1 MMSESQALETLS
13 REDPEAAGDARAAL
27 AWLTGDEGLE
37 TISLLRLQEFLWYA
51 LPVKWPMSTPG
62 RVGVAKALGRLFLL
76 AGLDRYA
83 GVCSSTGTEK
93 IINAYAD
100 GHEEGIAAYTEA
112 IEESNAAPPDTELLA
127 WGSVMGSQE
136 RAAYDACAAAL
147 ELAFASGELSVGVR
161 GWRTRRLDIV
171 NRWLTGECFPG
182 GPTPPDTPATGEIA
196 SPQTPLTPLGSH
208 GTDTW
213 LGRISAERIDAW
225 AHGRPGERSR
235 LARGLI
241 PRLLEPPAVPEDPLP
256 TLRWLLGRAGEGLRL
271 TARHYIAPALV
282 TEAVEEFGW
291 RDQLVGT
298 LRQEL
303 DVFPL
308 HTLRGLAQTEMGA
321 IRRRSASLVLT
332 KTGKLM
338 TADPA
343 ARWHIGT
350 AALIGPDDGPQPDF
364 SVAVREAAL
373 MVILTSGPTG
383 YDELTKQLTDLHGVE
398 GWAAGGGRHG
408 TGLHSTG
415 LASAVRTELYT
426 LRHRLWAL
434 HLLGAERSFSA
445 PLALNETGVAA
456 ARRARGGHRR
466 LHRGHRGVE
475 RGPSGHRPARLGL
488 GHGPAG
494 ARRLRRLRRRP
505 GTGLRLRRAMRG
517 GARLAHPA
525 DGDRQPLADR
535 PARGRRRP
543 AGPRRPAGRLRRRG
557 RSRRWS
563 TGR

>member
-1 MMSESQALETLS
+1 MMTESQALETLT

-51 LPVKWPMSTPG
+51 LPVKWPMSTSG
-62 RVGVAKALGRLFLL
+62 RVGVAKALGRLFML

-83 GVCSSTGTEK
+83 GVCSAPGTEK
-93 IINAYAD
+93 IIMAYAD

-147 ELAFASGELSVGVR
+147 ELAFASGELCVGAR
-161 GWRTRRLDIV
+161 GWRTKRVDIV
-171 NRWLTGECFPG
+171 NRWLTDQPEITAPPPAAAGAPG
-182 GPTPPDTPATGEIA
+182 N
-196 SPQTPLTPLGSH
+196 
-208 GTDTW
+208 DTW
-213 LGRISAERIDAW
+213 LSRISAERIDAW

-235 LARGLI
+235 LAGSVI
-241 PRLLEPPAVPEDPLP
+241 PRLLEPPAVPDDPLP
-256 TLRWLLGRAGEGLRL
+256 TLGWLLSHADEGLRL
-271 TARHYIAPALV
+271 TARNYIAPTLV
-282 TEAVEEFGW
+282 AEAVDTFGW

-298 LRQEL
+298 LRHEL

-308 HTLRGLAQTEMGA
+308 HTLRGMAQTEMGA
-321 IRRRSASLVLT
+321 IRRSRTTLVLT

-338 TADPA
+338 AADPA

-373 MVILTSGPTG
+373 LFILTSGPTG
-383 YDELTKQLTDLHGVE
+383 YDELTRVLTDIHGME
-398 GWAAGGGRHG
+398 GWATGAG
-408 TGLHSTG
+408 TGRSGTGQHGVGQHGVGQHSNG

-434 HLLGAERSFSA
+434 CLLGDERRFSA
-445 PLALNETGVAA
+445 PLSLTETGVAA
-456 ARRARGGHRR
+456 ALSALLARA
-466 LHRGHRGVE
+466 L
-475 RGPSGHRPARLGL
+475 RPRHHLGL
-488 GHGPAG
+488 G
-494 ARRLRRLRRRP
+494 
-505 GTGLRLRRAMRG
+505 
-517 GARLAHPA
+517 
-525 DGDRQPLADR
+525 
-535 PARGRRRP
+535 
-543 AGPRRPAGRLRRRG
+543 
-557 RSRRWS
+557 
-563 TGR
+563 

>member
-1 MMSESQALETLS
+1 MMTESQALEALTQ
-13 REDPEAAGDARAAL
+13 EDPEAAGDAKAAL

-37 TISLLRLQEFLWYA
+37 TISLLRLQEFLWYG

-62 RVGVAKALGRLFLL
+62 RVAVAKALGRLFAL

-83 GVCSSTGTEK
+83 GVCTSAGTER
-93 IINAYAD
+93 IITAYAE

-127 WGSVMGSQE
+127 WGSVMGAQE

-147 ELAFASGELSVGVR
+147 ELAFASGVLSVGAR
-161 GWRTRRLDIV
+161 GWRTKRADIV
-171 NRWLTGECFPG
+171 NRWLAGRP
-182 GPTPPDTPATGEIA
+182 EISA
-196 SPQTPLTPLGSH
+196 SPAAGGAGGS
-208 GTDTW
+208 DTW

-235 LARGLI
+235 LARALI
-241 PRLLEPPAVPEDPLP
+241 PRLVEPPAVPDDPLP
-256 TLRWLLGRAGEGLRL
+256 TLRWLLGHAGEGMRL

-282 TEAVEEFGW
+282 TEAVDTFGW

-308 HTLRGLAQTEMGA
+308 HTLRGMAQSEMGA
-321 IRRRSASLVLT
+321 VRRSRTSLVLT

-338 TADPA
+338 TTDPA

-373 MVILTSGPTG
+373 LVVLTSGPTG
-383 YDELTKQLTDLHGVE
+383 YDELTRVLTDIHGVE
-398 GWAAGGGRHG
+398 GWAAGNG
-408 TGLHSTG
+408 TG

-434 HLLGAERSFSA
+434 HLLGTDRGFSA
-445 PLALNETGVAA
+445 PLSLTETGVAA
-456 ARRARGGHRR
+456 ALSALLARA
-466 LHRGHRGVE
+466 L
-475 RGPSGHRPARLGL
+475 RPRHHLNLG
-488 GHGPAG
+488 
-494 ARRLRRLRRRP
+494 
-505 GTGLRLRRAMRG
+505 
-517 GARLAHPA
+517 
-525 DGDRQPLADR
+525 
-535 PARGRRRP
+535 
-543 AGPRRPAGRLRRRG
+543 
-557 RSRRWS
+557 
-563 TGR
+563 

>member
-1 MMSESQALETLS
+1 MMTESQALETLT
-13 REDPEAAGDARAAL
+13 RQDPEAAGDARAAL

-83 GVCSSTGTEK
+83 GVCSSAGTEK
-93 IINAYAD
+93 IITAYAE

-147 ELAFASGELSVGVR
+147 ELAFASGELSAGAR
-161 GWRTRRLDIV
+161 GWRTKRLDIV
-171 NRWLTGECFPG
+171 NRWLTGRP
-182 GPTPPDTPATGEIA
+182 EIPA
-196 SPQTPLTPLGSH
+196 SPPADGTPGN
-208 GTDTW
+208 DTW
-213 LGRISAERIDAW
+213 LSRISAERIDAW

-241 PRLLEPPAVPEDPLP
+241 PRLLEPPAVPDDPLP
-256 TLRWLLGRAGEGLRL
+256 TLGWLLSRADEGLRL
-271 TARHYIAPALV
+271 TARNYIAPALV
-282 TEAVEEFGW
+282 SEAVDTFGW

-308 HTLRGLAQTEMGA
+308 HTLRGMAQTEMGA
-321 IRRRSASLVLT
+321 IRRSRACLVLT

-364 SVAVREAAL
+364 AVAVREAAL
-373 MVILTSGPTG
+373 LVILTSGPTG
-383 YDELTKQLTDLHGVE
+383 YDELTRLLTDIHGVE
-398 GWAAGGGRHG
+398 GWAAAAG
-408 TGLHSTG
+408 TGRQSTGWQGTGWQGTGGLSAGRQSTGKPGNG

-434 HLLGAERSFSA
+434 QLLGDERSFGA
-445 PLALNETGVAA
+445 PLSLTETGVAA
-456 ARRARGGHRR
+456 ALSALLARA
-466 LHRGHRGVE
+466 L
-475 RGPSGHRPARLGL
+475 RPRHHLGL
-488 GHGPAG
+488 G
-494 ARRLRRLRRRP
+494 
-505 GTGLRLRRAMRG
+505 
-517 GARLAHPA
+517 
-525 DGDRQPLADR
+525 
-535 PARGRRRP
+535 
-543 AGPRRPAGRLRRRG
+543 
-557 RSRRWS
+557 
-563 TGR
+563 

>member
-83 GVCSSTGTEK
+83 GVCSSPGTEK
-93 IINAYAD
+93 IITAYAD

-147 ELAFASGELSVGVR
+147 ELAFASGELSAGTR
-161 GWRTRRLDIV
+161 GWRTKRVDIL
-171 NRWLTGECFPG
+171 NRWLTGQCFPG
-182 GPTPPDTPATGEIA
+182 GTTPPDPPELGGTLPPEPPLDG
-196 SPQTPLTPLGSH
+196 SP

-235 LARGLI
+235 LARVLI
-241 PRLLEPPAVPEDPLP
+241 SRLLEPPAVPDDPLP
-256 TLRWLLGRAGEGLRL
+256 TLRWLLGHADAGLRL
-271 TARHYIAPALV
+271 TARYYIAPALV

-308 HTLRGLAQTEMGA
+308 HTLRGMAQSEMGA
-321 IRRRSASLVLT
+321 IRRSRTSLVLT

-338 TADPA
+338 VADPA

-383 YDELTKQLTDLHGVE
+383 YDELTKQLTDMHSVE
-398 GWAAGGGRHG
+398 GWAAGGGAGGGRAGTGRHG

-415 LASAVRTELYT
+415 LASAVRTELYA

-434 HLLGAERSFSA
+434 HLLGTERSFSA
-445 PLALNETGVAA
+445 PLSLTETGVAA
-456 ARRARGGHRR
+456 ALSALLARA
-466 LHRGHRGVE
+466 L
-475 RGPSGHRPARLGL
+475 RPRHHLGL
-488 GHGPAG
+488 G
-494 ARRLRRLRRRP
+494 
-505 GTGLRLRRAMRG
+505 
-517 GARLAHPA
+517 
-525 DGDRQPLADR
+525 
-535 PARGRRRP
+535 
-543 AGPRRPAGRLRRRG
+543 
-557 RSRRWS
+557 
-563 TGR
+563 

>member
-1 MMSESQALETLS
+1 MMTESQALETLT
-13 REDPEAAGDARAAL
+13 REDPEAAGDAKAAL

-62 RVGVAKALGRLFLL
+62 RVGVAKALGRLLIL

-83 GVCSSTGTEK
+83 GVCSSAETER
-93 IINAYAD
+93 IITAYAAR
-100 GHEEGIAAYTEA
+100 HEDGIAAYTEA
-112 IEESNAAPPDTELLA
+112 IEASNAAPPDTELLA
-127 WGSVMGSQE
+127 WGSVMGPQE

-147 ELAFASGELSVGVR
+147 ELAFASRELCVGAR
-161 GWRTRRLDIV
+161 GWRTRRADLVD
-171 NRWLTGECFPG
+171 RWLTGGAVQPG
-182 GPTPPDTPATGEIA
+182 GDDPPQTPPDHGGTHPPIPPSA
-196 SPQTPLTPLGSH
+196 PRPPLS

-235 LARGLI
+235 LARALI
-241 PRLLEPPAVPEDPLP
+241 PRLLEPPALPDDPLP
-256 TLRWLLGRAGEGLRL
+256 TLRWLLGHADEGLRL

-282 TEAVEEFGW
+282 TEAVDTFGW

-308 HTLRGLAQTEMGA
+308 HTLRGMAQAEMGA
-321 IRRRSASLVLT
+321 IRRSRANLVLT

-338 TADPA
+338 AADPA

-364 SVAVREAAL
+364 SAAVREAAL
-373 MVILTSGPTG
+373 LVILTSGPTG
-383 YDELTKQLTDLHGVE
+383 YDDLTRLLTDIHGVE
-398 GWAAGGGRHG
+398 GWAAGS
-408 TGLHSTG
+408 STG

-434 HLLGAERSFSA
+434 HLLGSERSFTA
-445 PLALNETGVAA
+445 PLSLTDTGVAA
-456 ARRARGGHRR
+456 ALSALLARA
-466 LHRGHRGVE
+466 L
-475 RGPSGHRPARLGL
+475 RPRHHLGL
-488 GHGPAG
+488 G
-494 ARRLRRLRRRP
+494 
-505 GTGLRLRRAMRG
+505 
-517 GARLAHPA
+517 
-525 DGDRQPLADR
+525 
-535 PARGRRRP
+535 
-543 AGPRRPAGRLRRRG
+543 
-557 RSRRWS
+557 
-563 TGR
+563 

>member
-1 MMSESQALETLS
+1 MMTESQALETLT
-13 REDPEAAGDARAAL
+13 REDPEAAGDAKAAL

-62 RVGVAKALGRLFLL
+62 RVGVARALGRLFTL
-76 AGLDRYA
+76 AGLERYA
-83 GVCSSTGTEK
+83 GVCASTGTEK
-93 IINAYAD
+93 IITAYAD

-147 ELAFASGELSVGVR
+147 EIAFASGELCVGAR
-161 GWRTRRLDIV
+161 GWRTRRVDIV
-171 NRWLTGECFPG
+171 NRWLTGRPEISVA
-182 GPTPPDTPATGEIA
+182 PPP
-196 SPQTPLTPLGSH
+196 
-208 GTDTW
+208 GTDDAGHGPDGAAGTDNW

-241 PRLLEPPAVPEDPLP
+241 PRLLEPPVLPADPLP
-256 TLRWLLGRAGEGLRL
+256 TLRWLLSHADEGMRL
-271 TARHYIAPALV
+271 TARHYITPALV
-282 TEAVEEFGW
+282 TEAVDTFGW

-308 HTLRGLAQTEMGA
+308 HTLRAMAQSEMGA
-321 IRRRSASLVLT
+321 IRRSHTSLVLT

-383 YDELTKQLTDLHGVE
+383 YDDLTRLLTDIHGVE
-398 GWAAGGGRHG
+398 GWASAG
-408 TGLHSTG
+408 STG

-434 HLLGAERSFSA
+434 HLLGAERSFTA
-445 PLALNETGVAA
+445 PLSLTDTGVTAA
-456 ARRARGGHRR
+456 LSALLARALRPRHH
-466 LHRGHRGVE
+466 L
-475 RGPSGHRPARLGL
+475 GPG
-488 GHGPAG
+488 
-494 ARRLRRLRRRP
+494 
-505 GTGLRLRRAMRG
+505 
-517 GARLAHPA
+517 
-525 DGDRQPLADR
+525 
-535 PARGRRRP
+535 
-543 AGPRRPAGRLRRRG
+543 
-557 RSRRWS
+557 
-563 TGR
+563 

>member
-1 MMSESQALETLS
+1 MMTESQALETLT
-13 REDPEAAGDARAAL
+13 REDPEAAGDAKAAL
-27 AWLTGDEGLE
+27 AWLSGDEGLE
-37 TISLLRLQEFLWYA
+37 AISLLRLQEFLWYA

-62 RVGVAKALGRLFLL
+62 RVGVAKALGRLFTL

-100 GHEEGIAAYTEA
+100 GHEDGIAAYTEA

-127 WGSVMGSQE
+127 WGSVMGAQE

-147 ELAFASGELSVGVR
+147 ELAFASGELCAGAR
-161 GWRTRRLDIV
+161 GWRTKRVDIV
-171 NRWLTGECFPG
+171 NRWLTGQCFPG
-182 GPTPPDTPATGEIA
+182 GTTPLDPPATGGMP
-196 SPQTPLTPLGSH
+196 SPQTPLAGGMSSSLTSDGVLGS
-208 GTDTW
+208 DTW

-241 PRLLEPPAVPEDPLP
+241 PRLLEPPALPNDPLP
-256 TLRWLLGRAGEGLRL
+256 TLHWLLSHADEGLRL
-271 TARHYIAPALV
+271 TARHYIAPSLV
-282 TEAVEEFGW
+282 TEAVETFGW

-308 HTLRGLAQTEMGA
+308 HTLRGMAQGEMGA
-321 IRRRSASLVLT
+321 VRRSRTNLVLT

-364 SVAVREAAL
+364 SAAVREAAL

-383 YDELTKQLTDLHGVE
+383 YDELTRLLTDLHGVE
-398 GWAAGGGRHG
+398 GWASAG
-408 TGLHSTG
+408 STG

-434 HLLGAERSFSA
+434 HLLGAERSFTA
-445 PLALNETGVAA
+445 PLSLTDTGVAA
-456 ARRARGGHRR
+456 ALSALLARALRPRHH
-466 LHRGHRGVE
+466 L
-475 RGPSGHRPARLGL
+475 GPG
-488 GHGPAG
+488 
-494 ARRLRRLRRRP
+494 
-505 GTGLRLRRAMRG
+505 
-517 GARLAHPA
+517 
-525 DGDRQPLADR
+525 
-535 PARGRRRP
+535 
-543 AGPRRPAGRLRRRG
+543 
-557 RSRRWS
+557 
-563 TGR
+563 

>member
-1 MMSESQALETLS
+1 MMTESQALETLT
-13 REDPEAAGDARAAL
+13 REDPEAGGDAKAAL
-27 AWLTGDEGLE
+27 VWLTGDEGLE

-62 RVGVAKALGRLFLL
+62 RVGVAKALGRLFIL
-76 AGLDRYA
+76 AGLERYA
-83 GVCSSTGTEK
+83 GVCASAATEK
-93 IINAYAD
+93 IITAYAD

-112 IEESNAAPPDTELLA
+112 IEESHAAPPDTELLA
-127 WGSVMGSQE
+127 WGSVMGAQE

-147 ELAFASGELSVGVR
+147 ELAFASGELSAGAR
-161 GWRTRRLDIV
+161 GWRTKRADIV
-171 NRWLTGECFPG
+171 NRWLTGHPEFTLAPPAG
-182 GPTPPDTPATGEIA
+182 NGEETGQVHDGTP
-196 SPQTPLTPLGSH
+196 

-235 LARGLI
+235 LARGVI
-241 PRLLEPPAVPEDPLP
+241 PRLLEPPALPDDPLP
-256 TLRWLLGRAGEGLRL
+256 TLHWLLSHADEGLRL
-271 TARHYIAPALV
+271 TARHYIAPAIV
-282 TEAVEEFGW
+282 TEAVDTFGW

-308 HTLRGLAQTEMGA
+308 HTLRGMAQSEMGA
-321 IRRRSASLVLT
+321 IRRSRTSLVLT

-373 MVILTSGPTG
+373 LIILTSGPTG
-383 YDELTKQLTDLHGVE
+383 YDELTRLLTDIHGVE
-398 GWAAGGGRHG
+398 GWATGGH
-408 TGLHSTG
+408 HG

-434 HLLGAERSFSA
+434 HLLGGERSFSA
-445 PLALNETGVAA
+445 PLSLTDTGVTAA
-456 ARRARGGHRR
+456 LSALLARA
-466 LHRGHRGVE
+466 L
-475 RGPSGHRPARLGL
+475 RPRHHLGL
-488 GHGPAG
+488 G
-494 ARRLRRLRRRP
+494 
-505 GTGLRLRRAMRG
+505 
-517 GARLAHPA
+517 
-525 DGDRQPLADR
+525 
-535 PARGRRRP
+535 
-543 AGPRRPAGRLRRRG
+543 
-557 RSRRWS
+557 
-563 TGR
+563 

>member
-1 MMSESQALETLS
+1 MMTESQALETLA
-13 REDPEAAGDARAAL
+13 REDPEAAGDAKAAL

-62 RVGVAKALGRLFLL
+62 RVGVAKALGRLFTL

-83 GVCSSTGTEK
+83 EVCSSADTER
-93 IINAYAD
+93 IITAYSG

-127 WGSVMGSQE
+127 WGSVMGPQE

-147 ELAFASGELSVGVR
+147 ELAFASGELTVGAR
-161 GWRTRRLDIV
+161 GWRTKRMDIV
-171 NRWLTGECFPG
+171 NRWLTGR
-182 GPTPPDTPATGEIA
+182 TDAPA
-196 SPQTPLTPLGSH
+196 GSSGSSQVH
-208 GTDTW
+208 DSALGTDTW

-241 PRLLEPPAVPEDPLP
+241 PRLLEPPSLPDDPLP
-256 TLRWLLGRAGEGLRL
+256 TLRWLLCHADEGLRL
-271 TARHYIAPALV
+271 TARHYISPALV
-282 TEAVEEFGW
+282 TEAVDTFGW

-308 HTLRGLAQTEMGA
+308 HTLRGMAQSEMGA
-321 IRRRSASLVLT
+321 IRRSRSTLVLT

-373 MVILTSGPTG
+373 MVILTNGPTG
-383 YDELTKQLTDLHGVE
+383 YDELTTLLTDIHGVE
-398 GWAAGGGRHG
+398 GWASAGRAGSTGT
-408 TGLHSTG
+408 TGLG
-415 LASAVRTELYT
+415 GAVRTELYT

-434 HLLGAERSFSA
+434 GLLGTERSFTA
-445 PLALNETGVAA
+445 PLSLTETGIAA
-456 ARRARGGHRR
+456 ALSALLARA
-466 LHRGHRGVE
+466 L
-475 RGPSGHRPARLGL
+475 RPRHHLGF
-488 GHGPAG
+488 G
-494 ARRLRRLRRRP
+494 
-505 GTGLRLRRAMRG
+505 
-517 GARLAHPA
+517 
-525 DGDRQPLADR
+525 
-535 PARGRRRP
+535 
-543 AGPRRPAGRLRRRG
+543 
-557 RSRRWS
+557 
-563 TGR
+563 

>member
-1 MMSESQALETLS
+1 MMTESQALETLT
-13 REDPEAAGDARAAL
+13 REDPEAADDARAAL

-76 AGLDRYA
+76 AGMDRYA
-83 GVCSSTGTEK
+83 AVCSSAGTES
-93 IINAYAD
+93 IITAYAD

-112 IEESNAAPPDTELLA
+112 IEESNAAPPDTDLLA
-127 WGSVMGSQE
+127 WGSVMGPQE

-147 ELAFASGELSVGVR
+147 ELAFASGELCVGAR
-161 GWRTRRLDIV
+161 GWRTRRMEIV
-171 NRWLTGECFPG
+171 NRWLTGRPAAG
-182 GPTPPDTPATGEIA
+182 DGPLASDGPLAGSDTEAG
-196 SPQTPLTPLGSH
+196 LGAGALGAEGLGADGLGTDGLGADGLGTDGLGADGLP

-235 LARGLI
+235 LARTLI
-241 PRLLEPPAVPEDPLP
+241 PRLLEPPAVPDDPLP
-256 TLRWLLGRAGEGLRL
+256 TLRWLLGHAGEGLRL
-271 TARHYIAPALV
+271 TARHYISPALV

-308 HTLRGLAQTEMGA
+308 HTLRGMAQSEMGA
-321 IRRRSASLVLT
+321 IRRSRTSLVLT

-373 MVILTSGPTG
+373 LVILTSGPTG
-383 YDELTKQLTDLHGVE
+383 YDELTRVLTDLHGVE
-398 GWAAGGGRHG
+398 GWAAGGGSGRRADQQGGGNYG
-408 TGLHSTG
+408 TGQYGAGRSGTG

-456 ARRARGGHRR
+456 ALSALLARA
-466 LHRGHRGVE
+466 L
-475 RGPSGHRPARLGL
+475 RPRHHLGL
-488 GHGPAG
+488 G
-494 ARRLRRLRRRP
+494 
-505 GTGLRLRRAMRG
+505 
-517 GARLAHPA
+517 
-525 DGDRQPLADR
+525 
-535 PARGRRRP
+535 
-543 AGPRRPAGRLRRRG
+543 
-557 RSRRWS
+557 
-563 TGR
+563 

>member
-1 MMSESQALETLS
+1 MTESQALETLT

-83 GVCSSTGTEK
+83 GVCSSAGTEK
-93 IINAYAD
+93 IIIAYAD
-100 GHEEGIAAYTEA
+100 GHEEGITAYTEA

-147 ELAFASGELSVGVR
+147 ELAFASGELSMGAR
-161 GWRTRRLDIV
+161 GWRTKRADIV
-171 NRWLTGECFPG
+171 NRWLTGQCFPG
-182 GPTPPDTPATGEIA
+182 GTTPPDPPE
-196 SPQTPLTPLGSH
+196 H
-208 GTDTW
+208 GGAPRPPVPPSGNDTW

-241 PRLLEPPAVPEDPLP
+241 PRLLEPPAVPDDPLP
-256 TLRWLLGRAGEGLRL
+256 TLRWLLGHADEGLRL

-282 TEAVEEFGW
+282 TEAVDTFGW

-308 HTLRGLAQTEMGA
+308 HTLRGMAQTEMGA
-321 IRRRSASLVLT
+321 IRRRSTSLVLT

-338 TADPA
+338 MADA
-343 ARWHIGT
+343 AATWHIGT
-350 AALIGPDDGPQPDF
+350 AALIGQDDGAQPDF
-364 SVAVREAAL
+364 CVAVREAAL
-373 MVILTSGPTG
+373 LAIVTNGPTG
-383 YDELTKQLTDLHGVE
+383 YDELTRLLTDIHSVE
-398 GWAAGGGRHG
+398 GWAAGAGPRSTG
-408 TGLHSTG
+408 TGQHSTG

-434 HLLGAERSFSA
+434 HLLGAERGFSA
-445 PLALNETGVAA
+445 PLSLTETGVTAA
-456 ARRARGGHRR
+456 LSALLARA
-466 LHRGHRGVE
+466 L
-475 RGPSGHRPARLGL
+475 RPRHHLGL
-488 GHGPAG
+488 G
-494 ARRLRRLRRRP
+494 
-505 GTGLRLRRAMRG
+505 
-517 GARLAHPA
+517 
-525 DGDRQPLADR
+525 
-535 PARGRRRP
+535 
-543 AGPRRPAGRLRRRG
+543 
-557 RSRRWS
+557 
-563 TGR
+563 

>member
-1 MMSESQALETLS
+1 MMTESQALETLT
-13 REDPEAAGDARAAL
+13 REDPEAADDARAAL

-76 AGLDRYA
+76 AGLNRYA
-83 GVCSSTGTEK
+83 GVCSSAGTES
-93 IINAYAD
+93 IITAYAD

-112 IEESNAAPPDTELLA
+112 IEESNAAPPDTDLLA
-127 WGSVMGSQE
+127 WGSVMGPQE

-147 ELAFASGELSVGVR
+147 ELAFACGELCVGSR
-161 GWRTRRLDIV
+161 GWRTRRMEIV
-171 NRWLTGECFPG
+171 NRWLTGRPETGDGSPASDGLLAGPDAEAGPG
-182 GPTPPDTPATGEIA
+182 AEAGLGTEGIPGVEGMPGTEAG
-196 SPQTPLTPLGSH
+196 LGSDGLP

-235 LARGLI
+235 LARTLI
-241 PRLLEPPAVPEDPLP
+241 PRLLEPPAVPDDPLP
-256 TLRWLLGRAGEGLRL
+256 TLRWLLGHAGEGLRL
-271 TARHYIAPALV
+271 TARHYISPALV

-308 HTLRGLAQTEMGA
+308 HTLRSMAQSEMGA
-321 IRRRSASLVLT
+321 IRRSRTSLVLT

-338 TADPA
+338 TDDPA

-373 MVILTSGPTG
+373 LVILTSGPTG
-383 YDELTKQLTDLHGVE
+383 YDELTRVLTDLHGVE
-398 GWAAGGGRHG
+398 GWAAGGGSGRQGAGHYG
-408 TGLHSTG
+408 TGQYGAGRNGTG
-415 LASAVRTELYT
+415 LASAVRTELYS

-445 PLALNETGVAA
+445 PLALNETGIAA
-456 ARRARGGHRR
+456 ALSALLARA
-466 LHRGHRGVE
+466 L
-475 RGPSGHRPARLGL
+475 RPRHHLGL
-488 GHGPAG
+488 G
-494 ARRLRRLRRRP
+494 
-505 GTGLRLRRAMRG
+505 
-517 GARLAHPA
+517 
-525 DGDRQPLADR
+525 
-535 PARGRRRP
+535 
-543 AGPRRPAGRLRRRG
+543 
-557 RSRRWS
+557 
-563 TGR
+563 

>member
-1 MMSESQALETLS
+1 M
-13 REDPEAAGDARAAL
+13 
-27 AWLTGDEGLE
+27 
-37 TISLLRLQEFLWYA
+37 
-51 LPVKWPMSTPG
+51 
-62 RVGVAKALGRLFLL
+62 
-76 AGLDRYA
+76 DRYA
-83 GVCSSTGTEK
+83 GACSSTGTEK

-100 GHEEGIAAYTEA
+100 GHEDGIAAYTEA

-147 ELAFASGELSVGVR
+147 ELAFASGELSVGAR

-171 NRWLTGECFPG
+171 NRWLTGECFLG
-182 GPTPPDTPATGEIA
+182 GTTPPDPPATGM
-196 SPQTPLTPLGSH
+196 SSPLTPLDDSP

-308 HTLRGLAQTEMGA
+308 HTLRGMAQSEMGA
-321 IRRRSASLVLT
+321 IRRRSTSLVLT

-398 GWAAGGGRHG
+398 GWAAGRRRRRWPGRRGRHG

-415 LASAVRTELYT
+415 LASAVRTELYA

-434 HLLGAERSFSA
+434 HLLGTERSFSA
-445 PLALNETGVAA
+445 PL
-456 ARRARGGHRR
+456 
-466 LHRGHRGVE
+466 
-475 RGPSGHRPARLGL
+475 
-488 GHGPAG
+488 
-494 ARRLRRLRRRP
+494 
-505 GTGLRLRRAMRG
+505 
-517 GARLAHPA
+517 
-525 DGDRQPLADR
+525 LADR
-535 PARGRRRP
+535 DRGRRGAVRAAGPGPAPAAPPGPRITSWLVRPGRAGSTPCSSRP
-543 AGPRRPAGRLRRRG
+543 AWWRPRGKR
-557 RSRRWS
+557 
-563 TGR
+563 

>member
-1 MMSESQALETLS
+1 MMTESQALETLT
-13 REDPEAAGDARAAL
+13 REDPEAAGDAKAAL

-83 GVCSSTGTEK
+83 VVCSSPGTEK
-93 IINAYAD
+93 IIMAYAD

-147 ELAFASGELSVGVR
+147 ELAFASGELSVGAR
-161 GWRTRRLDIV
+161 GWRTKRVDIV
-171 NRWLTGECFPG
+171 NRWLTGRPEIPG
-182 GPTPPDTPATGEIA
+182 SPPADGDATA
-196 SPQTPLTPLGSH
+196 NDS
-208 GTDTW
+208 W
-213 LGRISAERIDAW
+213 LSRISTERIDAW

-241 PRLLEPPAVPEDPLP
+241 PRLLEPPAVPDDPLP
-256 TLRWLLGRAGEGLRL
+256 TLGWLLSHADEGLRL
-271 TARHYIAPALV
+271 TARHYITPALV
-282 TEAVEEFGW
+282 TEAVDTFGW

-308 HTLRGLAQTEMGA
+308 HTLRGMAQTEMGA
-321 IRRRSASLVLT
+321 IRRSHTSLVLT

-338 TADPA
+338 TADPG

-373 MVILTSGPTG
+373 LVILTSGPTG
-383 YDELTKQLTDLHGVE
+383 YDELTRVLTDIHGVE
-398 GWAAGGGRHG
+398 GWTAGAGAGRTGSGRPG
-408 TGLHSTG
+408 TGWQSTGGHSTG

-434 HLLGAERSFSA
+434 HLLGDERGFSA
-445 PLALNETGVAA
+445 PLSLTETGVAA
-456 ARRARGGHRR
+456 ALSALLARA
-466 LHRGHRGVE
+466 L
-475 RGPSGHRPARLGL
+475 RPRHHLSLG
-488 GHGPAG
+488 
-494 ARRLRRLRRRP
+494 
-505 GTGLRLRRAMRG
+505 
-517 GARLAHPA
+517 
-525 DGDRQPLADR
+525 
-535 PARGRRRP
+535 
-543 AGPRRPAGRLRRRG
+543 
-557 RSRRWS
+557 
-563 TGR
+563 

>member
-1 MMSESQALETLS
+1 MMTESQALETLT
-13 REDPEAAGDARAAL
+13 REDPEAAGDAKAAL
-27 AWLTGDEGLE
+27 AWLSGDEGLE
-37 TISLLRLQEFLWYA
+37 AISLLRLQEFLWYA

-62 RVGVAKALGRLFLL
+62 RVGVAKALGRLFTL

-100 GHEEGIAAYTEA
+100 GHEDGIAAYTEA

-127 WGSVMGSQE
+127 WGSVMGAQE

-147 ELAFASGELSVGVR
+147 ELAFASGEVCVGAR
-161 GWRTRRLDIV
+161 GWRSKRVDIV
-171 NRWLTGECFPG
+171 NRWLTGQYLFGGTSFPG
-182 GPTPPDTPATGEIA
+182 GTTPPDPPEHGGAA
-196 SPQTPLTPLGSH
+196 RPPVPPSPPSDVL

-241 PRLLEPPAVPEDPLP
+241 PRLLEPPALPDDPLP
-256 TLRWLLGRAGEGLRL
+256 TLRWLLSHADGGLRL

-282 TEAVEEFGW
+282 TEAVDTFGW

-308 HTLRGLAQTEMGA
+308 HTLRGMAQSEMGA
-321 IRRRSASLVLT
+321 VRRSRTSLVLT
-332 KTGKLM
+332 KTGRLM

-364 SVAVREAAL
+364 PAAVREAAL

-383 YDELTKQLTDLHGVE
+383 YDELTRLLTDIHGVE
-398 GWAAGGGRHG
+398 GWASAG
-408 TGLHSTG
+408 STG

-434 HLLGAERSFSA
+434 HLLGAERSFTA
-445 PLALNETGVAA
+445 PLSLTDTGVAA
-456 ARRARGGHRR
+456 ALSALLARALRPRHH
-466 LHRGHRGVE
+466 L
-475 RGPSGHRPARLGL
+475 GPG
-488 GHGPAG
+488 
-494 ARRLRRLRRRP
+494 
-505 GTGLRLRRAMRG
+505 
-517 GARLAHPA
+517 
-525 DGDRQPLADR
+525 
-535 PARGRRRP
+535 
-543 AGPRRPAGRLRRRG
+543 
-557 RSRRWS
+557 
-563 TGR
+563 

>member
-1 MMSESQALETLS
+1 MMTESQALETLT
-13 REDPEAAGDARAAL
+13 REDPEAAGDAKAAL
-27 AWLTGDEGLE
+27 AWLTGDQGLE

-51 LPVKWPMSTPG
+51 LPVKWPMSTSG
-62 RVGVAKALGRLFLL
+62 RVGVAKALGRLFML
-76 AGLDRYA
+76 AGLERYA
-83 GVCSSTGTEK
+83 AVCSSAGTER
-93 IINAYAD
+93 IITAYAE

-127 WGSVMGSQE
+127 WGSVMGAHE

-147 ELAFASGELSVGVR
+147 ELAFASGELSVGAR
-161 GWRTRRLDIV
+161 GWRTRRVDIV
-171 NRWLTGECFPG
+171 NRWLTGRPEITLAAPASAEEDTA
-182 GPTPPDTPATGEIA
+182 GPDGI
-196 SPQTPLTPLGSH
+196 H

-241 PRLLEPPAVPEDPLP
+241 PRLLEPPALPDDPLP
-256 TLRWLLGRAGEGLRL
+256 TLGWLLSHADEGLRL

-282 TEAVEEFGW
+282 TEAVDTFGW

-308 HTLRGLAQTEMGA
+308 HTLRAMAQSEMGA
-321 IRRRSASLVLT
+321 IRRSRTSLVLT
-332 KTGKLM
+332 RTGKLM

-373 MVILTSGPTG
+373 MIVLTNGPTG
-383 YDELTKQLTDLHGVE
+383 YDELTRQLTEIHSVE
-398 GWAAGGGRHG
+398 GWASGGSRGTAG
-408 TGLHSTG
+408 SAG

-434 HLLGAERSFSA
+434 HLLGAERSFTA
-445 PLALNETGVAA
+445 PLSLTDTGAAGALSALL
-456 ARRARGGHRR
+456 ARA
-466 LHRGHRGVE
+466 L
-475 RGPSGHRPARLGL
+475 RPRHHLGL
-488 GHGPAG
+488 G
-494 ARRLRRLRRRP
+494 
-505 GTGLRLRRAMRG
+505 
-517 GARLAHPA
+517 
-525 DGDRQPLADR
+525 
-535 PARGRRRP
+535 
-543 AGPRRPAGRLRRRG
+543 
-557 RSRRWS
+557 
-563 TGR
+563 

>member
-1 MMSESQALETLS
+1 MMTESQALETLT
-13 REDPEAAGDARAAL
+13 REDPEAGGDAKAAL

-51 LPVKWPMSTPG
+51 LPVKWPMSAPG
-62 RVGVAKALGRLFLL
+62 RVGVAKALGRVFML
-76 AGLDRYA
+76 AGLERYA
-83 GVCSSTGTEK
+83 GVCASAATEK
-93 IINAYAD
+93 IITAYAD

-112 IEESNAAPPDTELLA
+112 IEESHAAPPDTELLA
-127 WGSVMGSQE
+127 WGSVMGAQE

-147 ELAFASGELSVGVR
+147 ELAFASGELSAGAR
-161 GWRTRRLDIV
+161 GWRTKRADIV
-171 NRWLTGECFPG
+171 NRWLTGRPELTLAP
-182 GPTPPDTPATGEIA
+182 PTGNGQVHDGTP
-196 SPQTPLTPLGSH
+196 

-235 LARGLI
+235 LARGVI
-241 PRLLEPPAVPEDPLP
+241 PRLLEPPALPDDPLP
-256 TLRWLLGRAGEGLRL
+256 TLHWLLSHADEGLRL
-271 TARHYIAPALV
+271 TARHYIAPAIV
-282 TEAVEEFGW
+282 TEAVEVFGW

-308 HTLRGLAQTEMGA
+308 HTLRGMAQSEMGA
-321 IRRRSASLVLT
+321 IRRSRTSLVLT

-373 MVILTSGPTG
+373 LIILTSGPTS
-383 YDELTKQLTDLHGVE
+383 YDELTRLLTDIHGVE
-398 GWAAGGGRHG
+398 GWATGGHRG
-408 TGLHSTG
+408 SPG

-434 HLLGAERSFSA
+434 HLLGGERSFSA
-445 PLALNETGVAA
+445 PLSLTDTGVAA
-456 ARRARGGHRR
+456 ALSALLARA
-466 LHRGHRGVE
+466 L
-475 RGPSGHRPARLGL
+475 RPRHHLGL
-488 GHGPAG
+488 G
-494 ARRLRRLRRRP
+494 
-505 GTGLRLRRAMRG
+505 
-517 GARLAHPA
+517 
-525 DGDRQPLADR
+525 
-535 PARGRRRP
+535 
-543 AGPRRPAGRLRRRG
+543 
-557 RSRRWS
+557 
-563 TGR
+563 

>member
-1 MMSESQALETLS
+1 MMTESQALETLT
-13 REDPEAAGDARAAL
+13 REDPEAADDARAAL

-83 GVCSSTGTEK
+83 GVCSSAGTES
-93 IINAYAD
+93 IITAYAD

-112 IEESNAAPPDTELLA
+112 IEESNAAPPDTDLLA
-127 WGSVMGSQE
+127 WGSVMGPQE

-147 ELAFASGELSVGVR
+147 ELAFACGELCVGTR
-161 GWRTRRLDIV
+161 GWRSRRMEIV
-171 NRWLTGECFPG
+171 NRWLTGRPEAGDGPLASDGLLAGSDAEAGPG
-182 GPTPPDTPATGEIA
+182 AEAGLGAEGLTGAEEVLDA
-196 SPQTPLTPLGSH
+196 EAGLGADGLP

-235 LARGLI
+235 LARTLI
-241 PRLLEPPAVPEDPLP
+241 PRLLEPPAVPDDPLP
-256 TLRWLLGRAGEGLRL
+256 TLRWLLGHAGEGLRL
-271 TARHYIAPALV
+271 TARHYISPALV

-308 HTLRGLAQTEMGA
+308 HTLRGMAQSEMGA
-321 IRRRSASLVLT
+321 IRRSRTSLVLT

-338 TADPA
+338 TDDPA

-373 MVILTSGPTG
+373 LVILTSGPTG
-383 YDELTKQLTDLHGVE
+383 YDELTRVLTDLHGVE
-398 GWAAGGGRHG
+398 GWAAGGGSGRPGGGHYG
-408 TGLHSTG
+408 NGQYGAGRNGTG
-415 LASAVRTELYT
+415 LASAVRTELYS

-445 PLALNETGVAA
+445 PLALNETGIAA
-456 ARRARGGHRR
+456 ALSALLARA
-466 LHRGHRGVE
+466 L
-475 RGPSGHRPARLGL
+475 RPRHHLGL
-488 GHGPAG
+488 G
-494 ARRLRRLRRRP
+494 
-505 GTGLRLRRAMRG
+505 
-517 GARLAHPA
+517 
-525 DGDRQPLADR
+525 
-535 PARGRRRP
+535 
-543 AGPRRPAGRLRRRG
+543 
-557 RSRRWS
+557 
-563 TGR
+563 

>member
-1 MMSESQALETLS
+1 MMSESQAMETLS

-76 AGLDRYA
+76 AGLERYA
-83 GVCSSTGTEK
+83 GVCSSAGTEK
-93 IINAYAD
+93 IITAYAD
-100 GHEEGIAAYTEA
+100 GHEDGIAAYTEA

-147 ELAFASGELSVGVR
+147 ELAFASGELSVGAR
-161 GWRTRRLDIV
+161 GWRTKRVDIV
-171 NRWLTGECFPG
+171 NRWLCLPRGA
-182 GPTPPDTPATGEIA
+182 TPPDPPGHGGAPRPPIPP
-196 SPQTPLTPLGSH
+196 SPPSPSDGSP

-235 LARGLI
+235 LARSLI
-241 PRLLEPPAVPEDPLP
+241 PRLLEPPAVPDDPLP
-256 TLRWLLGRAGEGLRL
+256 TLRWLLGRADEGLRL

-308 HTLRGLAQTEMGA
+308 HTLRGMAQSEMGA
-321 IRRRSASLVLT
+321 IRRRSTSLVLT
-332 KTGKLM
+332 KTGRLM

-364 SVAVREAAL
+364 PVAVREAAL

-383 YDELTKQLTDLHGVE
+383 YDELTKLLTDMHGVE
-398 GWAAGGGRHG
+398 GWAAGGGGAGGRAG
-408 TGLHSTG
+408 TG
-415 LASAVRTELYT
+415 
-426 LRHRLWAL
+426 
-434 HLLGAERSFSA
+434 
-445 PLALNETGVAA
+445 
-456 ARRARGGHRR
+456 
-466 LHRGHRGVE
+466 
-475 RGPSGHRPARLGL
+475 
-488 GHGPAG
+488 
-494 ARRLRRLRRRP
+494 RP
-505 GTGLRLRRAMRG
+505 GTG
-517 GARLAHPA
+517 
-525 DGDRQPLADR
+525 
-535 PARGRRRP
+535 
-543 AGPRRPAGRLRRRG
+543 
-557 RSRRWS
+557 
-563 TGR
+563 

>member
-1 MMSESQALETLS
+1 MMTESQALETLT
-13 REDPEAAGDARAAL
+13 REDPEAAGDAKAAL

-62 RVGVAKALGRLFLL
+62 RVGVAKALGRLFML

-93 IINAYAD
+93 IITAYAD

-127 WGSVMGSQE
+127 WGSVMGAQE

-147 ELAFASGELSVGVR
+147 ELAFASGELSVGAR
-161 GWRTRRLDIV
+161 GWRIKRADIV
-171 NRWLTGECFPG
+171 NRWLTGRTQVPES
-182 GPTPPDTPATGEIA
+182 GPAGPADDPVRGPDGA
-196 SPQTPLTPLGSH
+196 L

-225 AHGRPGERSR
+225 AHGRTGERSR

-241 PRLLEPPAVPEDPLP
+241 SRLLEPPALPDDPLP
-256 TLRWLLGRAGEGLRL
+256 TLHWLLSHADGGLRL

-282 TEAVEEFGW
+282 TEAVDTFGW
-291 RDQLVGT
+291 REQLVGT

-308 HTLRGLAQTEMGA
+308 HTLRGMAQSEMGA
-321 IRRRSASLVLT
+321 VRRSRTSLVLT

-383 YDELTKQLTDLHGVE
+383 YDELTRLLTDIHGVE
-398 GWAAGGGRHG
+398 GWASAG
-408 TGLHSTG
+408 STG
-415 LASAVRTELYT
+415 LASAVRTELYS

-434 HLLGAERSFSA
+434 QLLGAERSFTA
-445 PLALNETGVAA
+445 PLSLTDTGVAA
-456 ARRARGGHRR
+456 ALSALLARALRPRHH
-466 LHRGHRGVE
+466 L
-475 RGPSGHRPARLGL
+475 GPG
-488 GHGPAG
+488 
-494 ARRLRRLRRRP
+494 
-505 GTGLRLRRAMRG
+505 
-517 GARLAHPA
+517 
-525 DGDRQPLADR
+525 
-535 PARGRRRP
+535 
-543 AGPRRPAGRLRRRG
+543 
-557 RSRRWS
+557 
-563 TGR
+563 

>member
-1 MMSESQALETLS
+1 MMTESQALETLT
-13 REDPEAAGDARAAL
+13 REDPEAAGDAKAAL

-62 RVGVAKALGRLFLL
+62 RVGVAKALGRLFML

-83 GVCSSTGTEK
+83 GVCSSAATER
-93 IINAYAD
+93 IITAYAA
-100 GHEEGIAAYTEA
+100 GHEDGIAAYTEA
-112 IEESNAAPPDTELLA
+112 IEASNAAPPDTDLLA
-127 WGSVMGSQE
+127 WGSVMGPQE

-147 ELAFASGELSVGVR
+147 ELAFASGELCVGTR
-161 GWRTRRLDIV
+161 GWRTKRVDLV
-171 NRWLTGECFPG
+171 NRWLTGRSEGSVGLGGDDPPAAGGDFP
-182 GPTPPDTPATGEIA
+182 PRP
-196 SPQTPLTPLGSH
+196 PLGEDGSL

-235 LARGLI
+235 LARALI
-241 PRLLEPPAVPEDPLP
+241 PRLLEPPALPDDPLP
-256 TLRWLLGRAGEGLRL
+256 TLRWLLSHADEGLRL

-282 TEAVEEFGW
+282 TEAVDTFGW

-308 HTLRGLAQTEMGA
+308 HTLRGMAQAEMGA
-321 IRRRSASLVLT
+321 IRRSRTSLVLT

-338 TADPA
+338 AADPA

-373 MVILTSGPTG
+373 LVILTSGPTG
-383 YDELTKQLTDLHGVE
+383 YDDLTRLLTDIHGVE
-398 GWAAGGGRHG
+398 GWAAGS
-408 TGLHSTG
+408 STG

-434 HLLGAERSFSA
+434 HLLGSERSFTA
-445 PLALNETGVAA
+445 PLSLTNIGVAA
-456 ARRARGGHRR
+456 ALSALLSRA
-466 LHRGHRGVE
+466 L
-475 RGPSGHRPARLGL
+475 RPRHHLGL
-488 GHGPAG
+488 G
-494 ARRLRRLRRRP
+494 
-505 GTGLRLRRAMRG
+505 
-517 GARLAHPA
+517 
-525 DGDRQPLADR
+525 
-535 PARGRRRP
+535 
-543 AGPRRPAGRLRRRG
+543 
-557 RSRRWS
+557 
-563 TGR
+563 

>member
-1 MMSESQALETLS
+1 MMTESQALETLT

-37 TISLLRLQEFLWYA
+37 TVSLLRLQEFLWYA
-51 LPVKWPMSTPG
+51 LPVKWPMSTSG

-83 GVCSSTGTEK
+83 GVCSSPGTEK
-93 IINAYAD
+93 IITAYAD

-147 ELAFASGELSVGVR
+147 ELAFASGELSMGAR
-161 GWRTRRLDIV
+161 GWRTRRADIV
-171 NRWLTGECFPG
+171 NRWLTDRPEIPVSPPADG
-182 GPTPPDTPATGEIA
+182 TPEN
-196 SPQTPLTPLGSH
+196 
-208 GTDTW
+208 DTW

-241 PRLLEPPAVPEDPLP
+241 PRLIEPPAVPDDPLP
-256 TLRWLLGRAGEGLRL
+256 TLRWLLSHADEGLRL

-282 TEAVEEFGW
+282 TEAVDTFGW

-308 HTLRGLAQTEMGA
+308 HTLRGMAQTEMGA
-321 IRRRSASLVLT
+321 IRRSRTSLVLT

-338 TADPA
+338 TADDA

-373 MVILTSGPTG
+373 LAILTNGPTG
-383 YDELTKQLTDLHGVE
+383 YDELTRLLTDIHGAE
-398 GWAAGGGRHG
+398 GWAARAGTGPASTGPGSTGLAGTGPHS

-434 HLLGAERSFSA
+434 HLLGSERSFSA
-445 PLALNETGVAA
+445 PLSLTETGVAA
-456 ARRARGGHRR
+456 ALSALLARA
-466 LHRGHRGVE
+466 L
-475 RGPSGHRPARLGL
+475 RPRHHLGL
-488 GHGPAG
+488 G
-494 ARRLRRLRRRP
+494 
-505 GTGLRLRRAMRG
+505 
-517 GARLAHPA
+517 
-525 DGDRQPLADR
+525 
-535 PARGRRRP
+535 
-543 AGPRRPAGRLRRRG
+543 
-557 RSRRWS
+557 
-563 TGR
+563 

>member
-1 MMSESQALETLS
+1 MQRGCGRLSVMMTESQALETLT
-13 REDPEAAGDARAAL
+13 REDPEAAGDAKAAL

-62 RVGVAKALGRLFLL
+62 RIGVAKALGRLFML
-76 AGLDRYA
+76 AGMDRYA
-83 GVCSSTGTEK
+83 GVCSSTGTER
-93 IINAYAD
+93 IITAYAA

-112 IEESNAAPPDTELLA
+112 IEASNAAPPDTELLA
-127 WGSVMGSQE
+127 WGSVMGPQE

-147 ELAFASGELSVGVR
+147 ELAFASGELCVGTR
-161 GWRTRRLDIV
+161 GWRTKRADLV
-171 NRWLTGECFPG
+171 NRWLTGRSAGLEGDDPPHPDEIHSPV
-182 GPTPPDTPATGEIA
+182 GPVLSD
-196 SPQTPLTPLGSH
+196 GSL

-235 LARGLI
+235 LARALI
-241 PRLLEPPAVPEDPLP
+241 PRLLEPPALPDDPLP
-256 TLRWLLGRAGEGLRL
+256 TLRWLLGHADEGLRL
-271 TARHYIAPALV
+271 TARYYIAPALV
-282 TEAVEEFGW
+282 TEAVDTFGW

-308 HTLRGLAQTEMGA
+308 HTLRGMAQAEMGA
-321 IRRRSASLVLT
+321 VRRSRTSLVLT

-338 TADPA
+338 AADPA

-373 MVILTSGPTG
+373 LVILTSGPTG
-383 YDELTKQLTDLHGVE
+383 YDDLTRLLTDIHGVE
-398 GWAAGGGRHG
+398 GWAAGS
-408 TGLHSTG
+408 STG

-434 HLLGAERSFSA
+434 HLLGSERSFTA
-445 PLALNETGVAA
+445 PLSLTDTGVAA
-456 ARRARGGHRR
+456 ALSALLARA
-466 LHRGHRGVE
+466 L
-475 RGPSGHRPARLGL
+475 RPRHHLGL
-488 GHGPAG
+488 G
-494 ARRLRRLRRRP
+494 
-505 GTGLRLRRAMRG
+505 
-517 GARLAHPA
+517 
-525 DGDRQPLADR
+525 
-535 PARGRRRP
+535 
-543 AGPRRPAGRLRRRG
+543 
-557 RSRRWS
+557 
-563 TGR
+563 

>member
-13 REDPEAAGDARAAL
+13 QEDPEAAGDARAAL

-37 TISLLRLQEFLWYA
+37 ALSLLRLQEFLWYA

-76 AGLDRYA
+76 AGLERYA
-83 GVCSSTGTEK
+83 GVCSSAGTEK
-93 IINAYAD
+93 IITAYAD
-100 GHEEGIAAYTEA
+100 GHEDGIAAYTEA

-147 ELAFASGELSVGVR
+147 ELAFASGELSAGAR
-161 GWRTRRLDIV
+161 GWRTKRVDIV
-171 NRWLTGECFPG
+171 NRWLTGQCFSG
-182 GPTPPDTPATGEIA
+182 GTTPPDPPATGGTS
-196 SPQTPLTPLGSH
+196 SPQTPSPNL
-208 GTDTW
+208 DTW
-213 LGRISAERIDAW
+213 LSRISAERIDAW

-241 PRLLEPPAVPEDPLP
+241 PRLLEPPAVPDDPLP
-256 TLRWLLGRAGEGLRL
+256 TLRWLLGRAGQGLRL

-308 HTLRGLAQTEMGA
+308 HTLRGMAQSEMGA
-321 IRRRSASLVLT
+321 IRRRSTSLVLT
-332 KTGKLM
+332 KTGRLM
-338 TADPA
+338 TTDPA

-383 YDELTKQLTDLHGVE
+383 YDELTKLLTDMHGVE
-398 GWAAGGGRHG
+398 GWAAGGGAGAGRAGTGRGG

-415 LASAVRTELYT
+415 LASAVRTELYA

-434 HLLGAERSFSA
+434 HLLGTERGFGA
-445 PLALNETGVAA
+445 PLSLTETGVAA
-456 ARRARGGHRR
+456 ALSALLARA
-466 LHRGHRGVE
+466 L
-475 RGPSGHRPARLGL
+475 RPRHHLGL
-488 GHGPAG
+488 G
-494 ARRLRRLRRRP
+494 
-505 GTGLRLRRAMRG
+505 
-517 GARLAHPA
+517 
-525 DGDRQPLADR
+525 
-535 PARGRRRP
+535 
-543 AGPRRPAGRLRRRG
+543 
-557 RSRRWS
+557 
-563 TGR
+563 

>member
-1 MMSESQALETLS
+1 MMTESQALETLS
-13 REDPEAAGDARAAL
+13 REDPEAAGDAKAAL

-37 TISLLRLQEFLWYA
+37 SISLLRLQEFLWYA

-62 RVGVAKALGRLFLL
+62 RVGVARALGRLFLL
-76 AGLDRYA
+76 AGLERYA
-83 GVCSSTGTEK
+83 GVCCSPATEK
-93 IINAYAD
+93 IITAYAE
-100 GHEEGIAAYTEA
+100 GHEDGIAAYTEA
-112 IEESNAAPPDTELLA
+112 IEESHAAPPDTDLLA

-147 ELAFASGELSVGVR
+147 ELAFASGELCVGAR
-161 GWRTRRLDIV
+161 GWRSKRADIV
-171 NRWLTGECFPG
+171 NRWLTGRTAVTLALALDDPVLGDPVLDDTVLDDTVLDDPMLDEPG
-182 GPTPPDTPATGEIA
+182 TDEGDEGDGELQDDLLPDGLP
-196 SPQTPLTPLGSH
+196 

-241 PRLLEPPAVPEDPLP
+241 PRLLEPPVLPEDPLP
-256 TLRWLLGRAGEGLRL
+256 TLRWLLSRADEGLRL
-271 TARHYIAPALV
+271 TARHYISPSV
-282 TEAVEEFGW
+282 VSEAVDTFGW

-308 HTLRGLAQTEMGA
+308 HTLRGMAQSEMGA
-321 IRRRSASLVLT
+321 IRRSRASLVLT
-332 KTGKLM
+332 RTGKLM

-373 MVILTSGPTG
+373 LIVLTSGPAS
-383 YDELTKQLTDLHGVE
+383 YDELTRVLTDVHSVE
-398 GWAAGGGRHG
+398 GWAPGAGPGPG
-408 TGLHSTG
+408 TPRSQNAT

-434 HLLGAERSFSA
+434 HLLGHERSLNA
-445 PLALNETGVAA
+445 PLSLNETGVSAA
-456 ARRARGGHRR
+456 LSALLARA
-466 LHRGHRGVE
+466 L
-475 RGPSGHRPARLGL
+475 RPRHHLGL
-488 GHGPAG
+488 GLSA
-494 ARRLRRLRRRP
+494 LL
-505 GTGLRLRRAMRG
+505 
-517 GARLAHPA
+517 
-525 DGDRQPLADR
+525 
-535 PARGRRRP
+535 
-543 AGPRRPAGRLRRRG
+543 
-557 RSRRWS
+557 
-563 TGR
+563 